1 MKRAGVVRPGPSTRL
16 PLAAASWWAVG
27 SPSLLPPASLQP
39 PPPTSSKAWSC
50 ICLASPCHNSHS
62 DGCCLHVTRCFRDQD
77 DIVLPKGEVGIANG
91 DSKLF
96 VGRSGRFDAVLRVV
110 NLVGHRFFCIA

>member
-1 MKRAGVVRPGPSTRL
+1 LR
-16 PLAAASWWAVG
+16 
-27 SPSLLPPASLQP
+27 
-39 PPPTSSKAWSC
+39 
-50 ICLASPCHNSHS
+50 
-62 DGCCLHVTRCFRDQD
+62 VTRCFRDQD

-91 DSKLF
+91 DPKLF